1 MKKDII
7 ILWIASI
14 IITFLIG
21 YALSILSKNY
31 PVSGT
36 IGIEGQK
43 VSYRFEKVH
52 YGLEDLSVLIRSDL
66 KGLSGKLFWKSENDP
81 SWISEN
87 MHYESD
93 LALSAKLPALVPNN
107 KLLYYAELFYKNRS
121 YLLPDN
127 QKVEMK
133 FYGKIPSTITFLQF
147 LLFNLGLLLIV
158 RVGLE
163 FFNKQEKIKK
173 YEIFIGIIFI
183 TLTVLINPLYISY
196 KYGFINSSIPSINKL
211 FPFREL
217 SITSIW
223 IVAVIL
229 TFNLKKYKWVPVM
242 ASIISIIILVI
253 FN

>member
-1 MKKDII
+1 MKINII

-21 YALSILSKNY
+21 YALNILSKDY

-52 YGLEDLSVLIRSDL
+52 YGLENVNVLIRSDL
-66 KGLSGKLFWKSENDP
+66 KGLSGKLFWKSEND
-81 SWISEN
+81 STWVSEN

-93 LALSAKLPALVPNN
+93 LALSAKLPALEPNN
-107 KLLYYAELFYKNRS
+107 KLLYYAELFYKNKS
-121 YLLPDN
+121 YLLPN
-127 QKVEMK
+127 KQKVEMK
-133 FYGKIPSTITFLQF
+133 FYGKIPSAITFLQF

-163 FFNKQEKIKK
+163 FFNQQEKIKK
-173 YEIFIGIIFI
+173 YEIFIVIVFI

-196 KYGFINSSIPSINKL
+196 KYGFINSSIPSINRL
-211 FPFREL
+211 FPPREL
-217 SITSIW
+217 SITSVW
-223 IVAVIL
+223 IIAAIL
-229 TFNLKKYKWVPVM
+229 TFNLKKYKLVSLI
-242 ASIISIIILVI
+242 ASIISIIILAV